1 MPNESSNLIMAIEW
15 VQRGKLVPTMITQVK
30 LSMLETYKKVKGQSG
45 MPVELLSMLKLVKV
59 NFRRRMNIM

>member
-45 MPVELLSMLKLVKV
+45 MSVELLSMLKLVKV